1 MIIVEQSLI
10 LFNALLLPVYS
21 SFSLN
26 AFIGCRDNPNLYRIV
41 FIRIVQGACIIRSHL
56 DDNSFSLSVLHNCQE
71 IPTPASL
78 VNCVESLI
86 HRTNHH
92 SFLLHCRRQV
102 SFIAASTLYILT
114 L

>member
-41 FIRIVQGACIIRSHL
+41 FIRIVQ
-56 DDNSFSLSVLHNCQE
+56 VLHNCQE